1 MLNVA
6 NLEVGYGQST
16 VIRDL
21 NFSLEKNQTIAIM
34 VREIAIGQTEWLS
47 ARKALFKDMT
57 HLHV

>member
-34 VREIAIGQTEWLS
+34 IHGAAGRWRVR
-47 ARKALFKDMT
+47 
-57 HLHV
+57 